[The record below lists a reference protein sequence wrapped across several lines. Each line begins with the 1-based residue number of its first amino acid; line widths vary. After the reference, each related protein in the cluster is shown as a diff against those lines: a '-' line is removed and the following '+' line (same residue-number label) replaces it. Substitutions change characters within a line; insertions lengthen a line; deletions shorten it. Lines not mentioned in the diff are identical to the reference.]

1 MRAPNPSV
9 ACISLMST
17 PALKPRPS
25 ARSTTTR
32 TPSSSPSDRTVSAS
46 SNHPAT
52 VRALTGG
59 LSMTTSAMP
68 LRSTLWVMGM
78 IVSPG

>member
-1 MRAPNPSV
+1 MSASKPSV

-32 TPSSSPSDRTVSAS
+32 TAGSAPRRRSTSAS
-46 SNHPAT
+46 SNQPAT
-52 VRALTGG
+52 VNALTGG
-59 LSMTTSAMP
+59 WSITTSAMP
-68 LRSTLWVMGM
+68 ASSTATSV
-78 IVSPG
+78 PTT